1 MMEKQVRLEEQITKV
16 TSSKEGRCGKVFKMR
31 EVVNGPKKKAQE
43 AQAIKHPE
51 SGELIVSSKE
61 IKKTTLE
68 YCLGVLK
75 ENKPAEDVKEVR
87 KRQEELFKEIVEGTD
102 GKFEISRELFEQCVA
117 RFEYK
122 KNKLYNFLVKAGDE
136 FKEAI
141 FCLCKRILEDEEIP
155 ERFYLT
161 QLLQLYKGKGSAQGL
176 KNSRFLHLKEWLP
189 RLCEAMVVEG
199 GLSLKNSTKF
209 QIGGQP
215 GMRTQF
221 HLFAVKSVIGMR
233 ERERRGGFL
242 TVADIQKYFDKESLQ
257 MGCLSLL
264 QGGADRRAVR
274 LWYKLNSRC
283 TITAMTGAGP
293 TERGE
298 AGPTLG

>member
-1 MMEKQVRLEEQITKV
+1 M
-16 TSSKEGRCGKVFKMR
+16 
-31 EVVNGPKKKAQE
+31 
-43 AQAIKHPE
+43 
-51 SGELIVSSKE
+51 
-61 IKKTTLE
+61 
-68 YCLGVLK
+68 
-75 ENKPAEDVKEVR
+75 
-87 KRQEELFKEIVEGTD
+87 
-102 GKFEISRELFEQCVA
+102 A
-117 RFEYK
+117 RFEDK
-122 KNKLYNFLVKAGDE
+122 KKKLYNFLVKAGDE

-161 QLLQLYKGKGSAQGL
+161 QLLQLYKGKGSAQEL

-298 AGPTLG
+298 AGPTLGQGGIGGSLVSQRYLDNIVNSYFETSMVEDSYGEVRLQPCLYQDDLVCSSESIKHLRHGDMRHEGDILGDPP